1 MRSTV
6 HRLVAL
12 QRKHDWRKADLPLIV
27 SPVAK
32 TLHCGDRVISFENP
46 QLMGILNIT
55 PDSFYDGGT
64 LLQRDSVALD
74 AVRGK
79 ALAMVESGAAIL
91 DVGGESSRPGAIA
104 VSPSEE
110 QRRVLP
116 VLEALADLD
125 VVLSVDTYH
134 SETVRAAISHGAG
147 MINDITGGR
156 DPEVVA
162 AVAEGE
168 VAYALMHMQGSPQTM
183 QQAPTYRNVVAEVSA
198 YLHDRFAA
206 CRAAGIVSE
215 RLVVDPGFGF
225 GKTLE
230 HNLAL
235 LRCLSDLRVES
246 CPILV
251 GLSRKTM
258 IGRMTGHSVDARLPG
273 SLAAMLIALQNGADL
288 VRVHDVAESMDVLRV
303 WRTYSAHG

>member
-1 MRSTV
+1 
-6 HRLVAL
+6 
-12 QRKHDWRKADLPLIV
+12 
-27 SPVAK
+27 
-32 TLHCGDRVISFENP
+32 
-46 QLMGILNIT
+46 
-55 PDSFYDGGT
+55 
-64 LLQRDSVALD
+64 
-74 AVRGK
+74 
-79 ALAMVESGAAIL
+79 MVESGAKIL
-91 DVGGESSRPGAIA
+91 DIGGESSRPGASA

-156 DPEVVA
+156 DLEVVA

-183 QQAPTYRNVVAEVSA
+183 QLAPKYRDVVAEVSA
-198 YLHDRFAA
+198 YLQDRFAA
-206 CRAAGIVSE
+206 CRAAGIRAD

-258 IGRMTGHSVDARLPG
+258 IGRMTRHSVDARLPG
-273 SLAAMLIALQNGADL
+273 SLAAMLACLAKRCGSCSRARCCREHGCPSCLENVQRARIADL
-288 VRVHDVAESMDVLRV
+288 GQSCVCKLVLFSALSILFKYRRS
-303 WRTYSAHG
+303 WGCANRT